1 MTPAAQ
7 SLLSRILALLP
18 SPHLKVALPG
28 LTKDSFKALLLL
40 LLKVALSG
48 LTPRPWQ
55 GQTPT
60 QQDQVPLRPLPLP

>member
-28 LTKDSFKALLLL
+28 LTKAL
-40 LLKVALSG
+40 
-48 LTPRPWQ
+48 R
-55 GQTPT
+55 
-60 QQDQVPLRPLPLP
+60 

>member
-55 GQTPT
+55 G
-60 QQDQVPLRPLPLP
+60 